1 MKPLFDS
8 IVRTYVPW
16 IVGAVIGWMVSLGVP
31 LDPDVEPQ
39 LTALLM
45 LAASMLYYVLARV
58 FELYISPKLGW
69 LLGLAKQPTYDD
81 DKPAG

>member
-8 IVRTYVPW
+8 LVRTYVPW
-16 IVGAVIGWMVSLGVP
+16 VVGAVIGWMVSLGVP
-31 LDPDVEPQ
+31 LDPEVEPQ

-58 FELYISPKLGW
+58 FELKISPKLGW

-81 DKPAG
+81 DKSAD